1 MLLQGGNAYC
11 MMRSL
16 IAFVVLTA
24 FAASAAAAA
33 PLPTQNMHWRETG
46 PAAPGGR
53 VTSVTGS
60 AHDPNLYYLGSAG
73 GGVWKTTNGGAA
85 WAPVFDTQDVGAI
98 GAVAIDPSN
107 DQTVWVGTGESNPR
121 NDVSYGDGVYKS
133 TDGGKTWTNM
143 GLRRT
148 KYISRILID
157 PADPQHVI
165 VGALGDVFAASS
177 ERGVYVTFDGGKSW
191 SKTLD
196 GGPISGVCDLAL
208 NPRTPNVVYA
218 GVWEFQRRPWTF
230 SSGGERDGLYRSTD
244 GGRTWKRLT
253 GGGLPAGITGRIGLA
268 VAPSD
273 PNRIYALI
281 EAKHGILWRSN
292 DGGNTWTLMSSNTLV
307 DQRPFY
313 FSHID
318 VDPSNPDHVYTAST
332 ALAESKDGGKTFK
345 PVARGVHGDYHA
357 IWIAPNDPKRIIV
370 GEDGGYALSVD
381 AGHTWAFWA
390 NLPIGQFYRV
400 GLGNDN
406 PYTICGGLQDNN
418 SWCGPSNSLD
428 ESGNSNAGWFTVVQD
443 DDGQWA
449 IPDPLNA
456 NIIWSDGQ
464 DGALFIYKR
473 QSREYTFTQ
482 PYFTSVQQDYNI
494 ASSPY
499 RFNWESPI
507 GFAPWNPRIAWFGGN
522 VVFQSTDG
530 GYRWHPISPDLT
542 RNNKAHQAPA
552 GGPITHDVTGA
563 EYTDTILD
571 IEGSPLSRGEIWV
584 GTDDGYVQMTR
595 DGGKHWKNVTPHGA
609 NANGRFETVA
619 PSPLERGTAYAVE
632 DAHLMGDSSPYAWV
646 THDYGAHWRS
656 IADGLPNDVWTR
668 SIRPDI
674 RNRSM
679 VYLGTE
685 QGVWVSF
692 DRGARWQSLRNNM
705 PAVSVRDIRIQ
716 PQFDDLVIG
725 THGRAIWVMD
735 DLHALQ
741 DLPKAAARGAMLFA
755 PRTSYEYNLTNKYE
769 GLYTQYAAENPQY
782 GVPISYYHTAPQKH
796 APKIT
801 IADAAGHTVRTLPGT
816 NDAGINRVVWN
827 FTAAPPVK
835 WTGAANRY
843 FQGPSDGPMV
853 VPGRYTARITLSGHT
868 FVQAFTVKADP
879 DATETLAQ
887 MRRSYD
893 AFAQLYRTYSSVDV
907 MLNHLDAIGKA
918 LDGEHA
924 TRGSA
929 AQAALDRAR
938 RDRLSVVAKLTAHY
952 TNGEDSVARPGSLR
966 ENLNGALSSLQS
978 FPVQGI
984 ITPAALEFYARIQTE
999 YEAAQRAYDT
1009 YVRSIPK
1016 VNADFV
1022 RLGLRPLPAEPLEP

>member
-1 MLLQGGNAYC
+1 

-16 IAFVVLTA
+16 VAFVVLTA
-24 FAASAAAAA
+24 FAASTAAAA
-33 PLPTQNMHWRETG
+33 PLPTGNMHWRETG

-53 VTSVTGS
+53 VTSVAGS
-60 AHDPNLYYLGSAG
+60 AHDPNLYYIGSAG
-73 GGVWKTTNGGAA
+73 GGVWKTTDGGAA
-85 WAPVFDTQDVGAI
+85 WEPVFDKEDVGAI
-98 GAVAIDPSN
+98 GAVTIDPSN
-107 DQTVWVGTGESNPR
+107 DETVWVGTGESNPR

-133 TDGGKTWTNM
+133 TDAGKTWTNM
-143 GLRRT
+143 GLRGT

-157 PADPQHVI
+157 PSDPRHVI

-177 ERGVYVTFDGGKSW
+177 ERGAYVTFDGGKTW

-196 GGPISGVCDLAL
+196 GGPISGVCDLAM
-208 NPRTPNVVYA
+208 NPRAPNVVYA

-230 SSGGERDGLYRSTD
+230 TSGGEHDGLYRSTD
-244 GGRTWKRLT
+244 GGRTWKRLS

-273 PNRIYALI
+273 PNRVYALI
-281 EAKHGILWRSN
+281 EAKHGILWSSD
-292 DGGNTWTLMSSNTLV
+292 DGGNTWTLTSSNALV

-318 VDPSNPDHVYTAST
+318 VDPSNSDRVYTAST
-332 ALAESKDGGKTFK
+332 ALSESADGGKTFK
-345 PVARGVHGDYHA
+345 PIARGVHGDYHA
-357 IWIAPNDPKRIIV
+357 IWIAPNDPKRMIA

-381 AGHTWAFWA
+381 AGRTWAFWA

-428 ESGNSNAGWFTVVQD
+428 ESGNSNSGWFTVVQD

-449 IPDPLNA
+449 IPDPRNA
-456 NIIWSDGQ
+456 NVIWSDGQ

-482 PYFTSVQQDYNI
+482 PYFTSAQQDYNI

-507 GFAPWNPRIAWFGGN
+507 GFAPWDPRIAWFGGN
-522 VVFQSTDG
+522 VVFQSTNG
-530 GYRWHPISPDLT
+530 GLSWRPISPDLT
-542 RNNKAHQAPA
+542 RNDKAHQKPA

-584 GTDDGYVQMTR
+584 GTDDGYVQVTR
-595 DGGKHWKNVTPHGA
+595 DGGTYWRNVTPHDA
-609 NANGRFETVA
+609 NVNGRFEAVA

-632 DAHLMGDSSPYAWV
+632 DAHLMGDDTPYAWV
-646 THDYGAHWRS
+646 THDYGAHWQS
-656 IADGLPNDVWTR
+656 IAAGLPKDEWTR
-668 SIRPDI
+668 SIRPDV
-674 RNRSM
+674 RNRSL

-685 QGVWVSF
+685 QGVWVSY
-692 DRGARWQSLRNNM
+692 DSGAHWQSLRNNM
-705 PAVSVRDIRIQ
+705 PAVSVHDIRIQ
-716 PQFDDLVIG
+716 PQFDDLVIA
-725 THGRAIWVMD
+725 THGRALWVMD
-735 DLHALQ
+735 DLRALQ
-741 DLPKAAARGAMLFA
+741 DLPKAAAAGAMLFA

-769 GLYTQYAAENPQY
+769 GLYTRYAAENPPY
-782 GVPISYYHTAPQKH
+782 GVPISYYQTAPQKY
-796 APKIT
+796 APAIT
-801 IADAAGHTVRTLPGT
+801 IADAAGRTVRTLRGT

-827 FTAAPPVK
+827 FTAQPPVK
-835 WTGAANRY
+835 WTGAPNRY

-853 VPGRYTARITLSGHT
+853 VPGRYTARITLNGHT
-868 FVQAFTVKADP
+868 FAQGFTVKADP
-879 DATETLAQ
+879 KATETLAQ

-907 MLNHLDAIGKA
+907 MLNHLGAIGKV
-918 LDGEHA
+918 LDEQHA
-924 TRGSA
+924 APGSA

-938 RDRLSVVAKLTAHY
+938 RDRLSVMAQLTA
-952 TNGEDSVARPGSLR
+952 SRPGSLR
-966 ENLNGALSSLQS
+966 ENLNGALSSLES

-984 ITPAALEFYARIQTE
+984 ITPAAAQFYARIHAE
-999 YEAAQRAYDT
+999 YETARRAYNA
-1009 YVRSIPK
+1009 YVRSIPN
-1016 VNADFV
+1016 VNAGLV
-1022 RLGLRPLPAEPLEP
+1022 RSGLRPLPAVPLEP